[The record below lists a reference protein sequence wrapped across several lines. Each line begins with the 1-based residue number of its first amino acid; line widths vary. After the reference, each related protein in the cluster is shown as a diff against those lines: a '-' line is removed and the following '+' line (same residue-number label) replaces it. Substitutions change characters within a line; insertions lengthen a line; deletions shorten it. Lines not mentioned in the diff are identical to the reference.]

1 MTDAVSSTTTTSQ
14 SWQVA
19 AQARNDDRKNRMD
32 KAMSGV
38 ADLLDMSVDDIRQ
51 AQQSGTTIAD
61 LAKQKGVSED
71 DLQSALAQGL
81 NENAPSDAPSD
92 VDFSQMASDIIN
104 GKGPQG
110 PGGHHGH
117 GPKPPESDGSNSASG
132 LQQLLQNTGIDSTQ
146 LQDLL
151 ESSLSSDASTNSSTT
166 SSSTSDF
173 AAQLKNLIS
182 QYGSKGLTY
191 DTKL

>member
-1 MTDAVSSTTTTSQ
+1 MTNAISSATTSQ

-19 AQARNDDRKNRMD
+19 ARARDQEGANRMD

-38 ADLLDMSVDDIRQ
+38 ADLLGMTTDDIRE
-51 AQQSGTTIAD
+51 AQQNGTTLAD

-71 DLQSALAQGL
+71 DLRAALAKGL
-81 NENAPSDAPSD
+81 EENAPSDVPSG
-92 VDFSQMASDIIN
+92 VDFSQMASDIVS

-117 GPKPPESDGSNSASG
+117 GSKPPQSDGTNG

-151 ESSLSSDASTNSSTT
+151 ESSLNGTT
-166 SSSTSDF
+166 SSSTTSDASSDF
-173 AAQLKNLIS
+173 ATQLKNLIS